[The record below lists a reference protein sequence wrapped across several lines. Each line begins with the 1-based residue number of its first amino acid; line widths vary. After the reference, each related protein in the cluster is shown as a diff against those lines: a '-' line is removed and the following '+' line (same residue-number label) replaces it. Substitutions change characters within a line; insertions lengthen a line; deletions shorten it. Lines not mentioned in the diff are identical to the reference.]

1 MTHRRLTLPACL
13 ARLAGVRVEL
23 INTGSELL
31 LGFTVNS
38 HLSYIARQLA
48 SIGLRLDRQTT
59 VADDRAEMRAIITEA
74 LQRSDVLIITG
85 GLGPTSDDC
94 TRDAVAGLLGRKLVR
109 DEAVAAAIAERFRLR
124 NLTMPEQVMAQALV
138 PEGAQVLPNRNGTAS
153 GLAIVVEAAVPAAD
167 TVTRAAGTAA
177 TTPKLVVLL
186 PGPPRELKPMFEE
199 FVLPMLRQRCGVTAK
214 FDCRT
219 FKVVGLPESIVEEK
233 VAPALADMRDVE
245 LGYCARPGE
254 VEVRIISNLKSSTDK
269 AEKRIRA
276 ALGDY
281 IFGTG
286 EERLEE
292 VVVRK
297 LIAMR
302 KTIVT
307 AESCTGG
314 MIANRITNVSGSSEV
329 FLNGWVTYSDDSK
342 MKQLGVRAESLKQFG
357 AVSEEVAREMA
368 ESARQRSGADY
379 AISATGIAGPTGLR
393 RDGAATAAQA
403 GGTTGKPVG
412 LVFIGMATPQ
422 RTVVQRHTLVFDRET
437 FKFFVSQYALD
448 MVRRELLG
456 VGR

>member
-1 MTHRRLTLPACL
+1 MKI
-13 ARLAGVRVEL
+13 EL

-31 LGFTVNS
+31 LGFAVNT
-38 HLSYIARQLA
+38 HLNYIARKLA

-59 VADDRAEMRAIITEA
+59 VADDRSEMRAAITEA
-74 LQRSDVLIITG
+74 LQQCDVLIITG

-94 TRDAVAGLLGRKLVR
+94 TRDVVAEFLGSKLIR
-109 DEAVAAAIAERFRLR
+109 EETVAAHIAERLR
-124 NLTMPEQVMAQALV
+124 KRGIHLSESIYVQALV
-138 PEGAQVLPNRNGTAS
+138 PEGAKVLPNHNGTAP
-153 GLAIVVEAAVPAAD
+153 GLAIEHNS
-167 TVTRAAGTAA
+167 
-177 TTPKLVVLL
+177 KLIVLL

-199 FVLPMLRQRCGVTAK
+199 FVLPMLQQRGGAQAK

-233 VAPALADMRDVE
+233 VAPVLANMRDVE

-254 VEVRIISNLKSSTDK
+254 VEVRVISSLTSVSDE
-269 AEKRIRA
+269 AEKRIRG
-276 ALGDY
+276 ALGENIY
-281 IFGTG
+281 ATG
-286 EERLEE
+286 SEARLEE
-292 VVVRK
+292 TVVK
-297 LIAMR
+297 MLTAAR

-329 FLNGWVTYSDDSK
+329 FLNGWVTYSDESK
-342 MKQLGVRAESLKQFG
+342 LKQLGVRAESLKQFG

-379 AISATGIAGPTGLR
+379 AVSATGIAGPTG
-393 RDGAATAAQA
+393 GSP
-403 GGTTGKPVG
+403 GKPVG
-412 LVFIGMATPQ
+412 LVFIGMATPP

-456 VGR
+456 RNG